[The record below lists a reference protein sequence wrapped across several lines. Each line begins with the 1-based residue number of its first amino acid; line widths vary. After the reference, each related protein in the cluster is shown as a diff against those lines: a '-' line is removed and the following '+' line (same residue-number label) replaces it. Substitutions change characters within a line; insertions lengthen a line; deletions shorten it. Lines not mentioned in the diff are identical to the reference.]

1 MQQQNPHAQQATAHS
16 PPPQL
21 SQQPQPQSQAQP
33 PSNGGPLYDQPSTSM
48 NSEQIYVDQYGIP
61 HLGTACKNVD
71 TNARNDLYSKLG
83 KSKIATPEY
92 EDKISPEKVYHV
104 LVLAKGIY
112 LGGGYDLNKKLAAQK
127 AAMCALANKVK
138 LSELGLYS

>member
-1 MQQQNPHAQQATAHS
+1 MLILMLEMIYIPNWVKQNC
-16 PPPQL
+16 
-21 SQQPQPQSQAQP
+21 
-33 PSNGGPLYDQPSTSM
+33 Y
-48 NSEQIYVDQYGIP
+48 
-61 HLGTACKNVD
+61 
-71 TNARNDLYSKLG
+71 
-83 KSKIATPEY
+83 PEY

-138 LSELGLYS
+138 LSELDCTHKV